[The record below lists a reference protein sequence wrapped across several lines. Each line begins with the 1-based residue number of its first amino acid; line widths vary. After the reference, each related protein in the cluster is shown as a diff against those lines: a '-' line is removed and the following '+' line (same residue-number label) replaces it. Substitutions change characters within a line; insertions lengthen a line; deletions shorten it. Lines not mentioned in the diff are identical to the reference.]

1 MNVSYS
7 MVRGLYTSVSSTA
20 PSHMVGARTSLHV
33 GIDTLSQE
41 KSCLEQSIMPLNSRY
56 F

>member
-1 MNVSYS
+1 MNISYS
-7 MVRGLYTSVSSTA
+7 MVRRLYFNVSSTA
-20 PSHMVGARTSLHV
+20 PRLHGGSRTGPHLK
-33 GIDTLSQE
+33 INTLSQE